1 MASGTDIDGYS
12 TITGRTLRIAIDEL
26 NEDPAT
32 RGSKVKELR
41 ARIIQREAEL
51 QVSVLEQF
59 KCSVVV
65 GEMTYSILK
74 TCLSLFSF
82 IIKNRR
88 NRS

>member
-12 TITGRTLRIAIDEL
+12 TITGRTLHIAIEEL

-65 GEMTYSILK
+65 GEMTVSQILN
-74 TCLSLFSF
+74 TQNLFVTF
-82 IIKNRR
+82 LVYN
-88 NRS
+88 